1 MPEQTQTIADLTLA
15 DELATSRVAGQL
27 APVLRPGDVVAL
39 DGTLG
44 AGKTAFARAL
54 INALPGGLE
63 EVPSP
68 TFTLVQTYE
77 RGDLEVWHF
86 DLYRLESPDDAF
98 ELAIEDAFADAVS
111 LIEWPD
117 RLGRHLPARHLH
129 VTSHQQD
136 DETARRLVIAGGPQW
151 ADRLQGIFDRGIHD
165 GR

>member
-1 MPEQTQTIADLTLA
+1 MPEQTQTLADLTLI
-15 DELATSRVAGQL
+15 DEPATSRVAGQL

-54 INALPGGLE
+54 INALPGDIE

-98 ELAIEDAFADAVS
+98 ELAIDDAFADAVS
-111 LIEWPD
+111 LIEWPE

-129 VTSHQQD
+129 VTLHQQE
-136 DETARRLVIAGGPQW
+136 DETARRLVISGSPQW
-151 ADRLQGIFDRGIHD
+151 ADRLRGIFDGNDRD